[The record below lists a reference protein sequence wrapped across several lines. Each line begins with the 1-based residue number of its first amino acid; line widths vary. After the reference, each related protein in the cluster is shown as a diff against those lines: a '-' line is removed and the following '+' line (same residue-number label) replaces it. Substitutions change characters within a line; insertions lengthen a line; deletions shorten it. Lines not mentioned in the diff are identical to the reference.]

1 MGKIV
6 LKFGGTSLANVKK
19 IVNVAKIIQQKYRDG
34 SKIIVIVSAAAG
46 VTDDLIK
53 KSKEVSSNFE
63 KAELAVLLASGEQIS
78 SALLA
83 AAIVELGMK
92 SRTWLSWQ
100 IPIVTEGNFSAA
112 RILHIETTKI
122 NEFIESGGIPI
133 IPGFQGISKDFRL
146 TTLERGG
153 SDSSAVAIAK
163 FFNADHCEI
172 FTDVEGVY
180 TTDPNINNKAK
191 KIDKISYD
199 EMLEMSSL
207 GAKVMQ
213 PNSIQTAMMHNIP
226 IYVRSTFSKNQGTQI
241 LSEEKIDHNTKV
253 ITGVTYSK
261 TDAKITIVAVMDR
274 PGVAAAIFEPLG
286 KNDINI
292 DMVIQT
298 AAANGKET
306 DVTFTIKR
314 ENLKKT
320 INLIENNK
328 KNINY
333 QKLTF
338 DDKVSKVSIVGAGM
352 ITSPGVTYRM
362 FDALAKQGINIKAI
376 STSEIKISVLIEDSF
391 VQKAVKALHTEFNLD

>member
-34 SKIIVIVSAAAG
+34 SKIIVVVSAAAG

-100 IPIVTEGNFSAA
+100 IPIVTEGNFSTA

-133 IPGFQGISKDFRL
+133 IPGFQGVSKDFRL

-226 IYVRSTFSKNQGTQI
+226 IHVRSTFSKNQGTQI

-261 TDAKITIVAVMDR
+261 TDAKITIVAVTDR

-286 KNDINI
+286 KNDVNI

-298 AAANGKET
+298 AAADDKET

>member
-34 SKIIVIVSAAAG
+34 SKIIVVVSAAAG

-63 KAELAVLLASGEQIS
+63 KAELDVLLASGEQIS

-100 IPIVTEGNFSAA
+100 IPIVTEGNFSTA

-133 IPGFQGISKDFRL
+133 IPGFQGVSKDFRL

-163 FFNADHCEI
+163 FFNADYCEI
-172 FTDVEGVY
+172 FTDVEGIY

-286 KNDINI
+286 KNDVNI

-298 AAANGKET
+298 AAADDKET

>member
-34 SKIIVIVSAAAG
+34 SKIIVVVSAAAG